1 MLMNTSSFFKTDLIK
16 TYYQIISIS
25 NYHINMS
32 VLIFADQTEGHI
44 KKSAFEAMSYG
55 AKVAEIMGTT
65 AEALVLGNVS
75 DNLSSLGNYGIK
87 KVHQIANDT
96 LNNFD
101 AQVYTKIIAEAVNAS
116 GADVLILSHNNTGRA
131 IAPRLSVRLKAGM
144 VPGAIELPN
153 TTNGFVVKKAAFS
166 GKAFA
171 NVSLNT
177 AIKIISLNMNA
188 FKVVPIEGTAEV
200 SQMNISPDTSKI
212 KVTGTDKVVGE
223 VPLTEAIRVVS
234 GGRGLKGPEN
244 WGIVE
249 DLAKALDASLACSR
263 PVADSHWR
271 PHHEH
276 VGQTGI
282 AIAPN
287 LYIAAGISGA
297 IQHLA
302 GVNRS
307 KTIVVINKDA
317 EAPFFKAADY
327 GVVGDLFEVLP
338 MLTDEVKKFKAAH

>member
-1 MLMNTSSFFKTDLIK
+1 
-16 TYYQIISIS
+16 
-25 NYHINMS
+25 MS
-32 VLIFADQTEGHI
+32 VLIFVDQADGQV
-44 KKSAFEAMSYG
+44 KKTAYEALAYG
-55 AKVAEIMGTT
+55 AKVAEMTGTT
-65 AEALVLGNVS
+65 AEALVLGKVS
-75 DNLSSLGNYGIK
+75 DDLAGLGRFGVK
-87 KVHQIANDT
+87 KVHHVGNDA

-101 AQVYTKIIAEAVNAS
+101 AQLYTKVIAEAVQQT
-116 GADVLILSHNNTGRA
+116 GAKVIVLSHNNSGRA
-131 IAPRLSVRLKAGM
+131 IAPRLSVRLKAAM
-144 VPGAIELPN
+144 VPAASALPD
-153 TTNGFVVKKAAFS
+153 TSNGFVVKKVAFS

-177 AIKIISLNMNA
+177 DIKIISLNMNA
-188 FKVVPIEGTAEV
+188 YKAVAGEGTAEV
-200 SQMNISPDTSKI
+200 VRPDVAAEAPKVKVTATN
-212 KVTGTDKVVGE
+212 KVTGE
-223 VPLTEAIRVVS
+223 IPLTEATRVVS

-244 WGIVE
+244 WKIVE
-249 DLAKALDASLACSR
+249 DLAHALDAALACSR
-263 PVADSHWR
+263 PVADANWR

-307 KTIVVINKDA
+307 KVIVVINKDA

-327 GVVGDLFEVLP
+327 GVVGDVFEILP
-338 MLTDEVKKFKAAH
+338 NFTDEVNKLKGA